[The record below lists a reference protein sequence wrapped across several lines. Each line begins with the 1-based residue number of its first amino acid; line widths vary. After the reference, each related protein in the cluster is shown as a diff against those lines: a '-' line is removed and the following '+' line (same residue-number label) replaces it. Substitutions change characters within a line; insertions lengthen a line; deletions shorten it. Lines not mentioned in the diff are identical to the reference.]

1 MGRQSKV
8 RRKPVKAGRP
18 GKFKKVAS
26 RLLIICLVVGSIYM
40 FLDKLSRPYRIS
52 HGEVRAIAE
61 VKNEIKAEEA
71 QNRALK
77 KNIEFL
83 KTDKGREVE
92 ARRLGWVKPGEVAI
106 VVEQPSPHPKI
117 VEIKEPSRHKSFW
130 GKVKGIFTREKDRK
144 P

>member
-8 RRKPVKAGRP
+8 RRRPVKSGKP
-18 GKFKKVAS
+18 GKFKRVVS
-26 RLLIICLVVGSIYM
+26 RLLIICLVVGGIYM
-40 FLDKLSRPYRIS
+40 FLDKLSRPFRIS
-52 HGEVRAIAE
+52 HGEVQAISD
-61 VKNEIKAEEA
+61 VKKQIKDEEA

-77 KNIEFL
+77 QHIEFL

-117 VEIKEPSRHKSFW
+117 ELKEPVRHKSLW
-130 GKVKGIFTREKDRK
+130 GKVKGIFTRRK
-144 P
+144 S